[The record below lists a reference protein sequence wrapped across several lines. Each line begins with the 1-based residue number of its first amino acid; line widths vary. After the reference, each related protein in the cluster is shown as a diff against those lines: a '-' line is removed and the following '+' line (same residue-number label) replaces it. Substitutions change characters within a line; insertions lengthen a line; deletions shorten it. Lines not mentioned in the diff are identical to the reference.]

1 MTNREMDEMLF
12 DAYSGIL
19 ANNQTFGPGSG
30 GHITYR
36 FDCPEYEELKNTYAL
51 EQTAGSGSDFERAK
65 RLLHYL
71 APRLT
76 HCSWYDNHIECNALR
91 LLEYS
96 LDRPDQGINCLNK
109 SKILQEC
116 CMALGIYARRVCIM
130 PYSPFDFDN
139 HVVTEIY
146 DRDMGKWIMLDP
158 TTDGYFVDANRTP
171 LSLLE
176 IRKKFA
182 NDEFATYAPSASR
195 LRDLNKLR
203 QKYHS
208 ANRYICKNLF
218 YFTIERES
226 CFGPGDNSF
235 VFLPRDFSFREWN
248 IANAQYGLN
257 HLPEEHADMKDRYLR
272 RRKRWEESEE
282 WEGTDICV
290 MQGSPID

>member
-12 DAYSGIL
+12 AAYSGIL
-19 ANNQTFGPGSG
+19 ANNQSFGPGSG
-30 GHITYR
+30 GRIAYR
-36 FDCPEYEELKNTYAL
+36 FDCPEYEELKTAYNL
-51 EQTAGSGSDFERAK
+51 EQIAGSGSDFDRAR
-65 RLLHYL
+65 RLMHYL

-96 LDRPDQGINCLNK
+96 LDRPDRGINCLNK

-139 HVVTEIY
+139 HVVTEVY
-146 DRDMGKWIMLDP
+146 DRDRKKWIMLDP
-158 TTDGYFVDANRTP
+158 TTDGYFVDGGRTP

-176 IRKKFA
+176 IREKFA
-182 NDEFATYAPSASR
+182 RDEFATYVPSTSR
-195 LRDLNKLR
+195 LRDLNRLR
-203 QKYHS
+203 QKYR
-208 ANRYICKNLF
+208 AVNRYICKNLF

-226 CFGPGDNSF
+226 SFGPGGNSF
-235 VFLPRDFSFREWN
+235 VFFPRGFSFREWN

-257 HLPEEHADMKDRYLR
+257 HLPEGHADLKDRYLQ
-272 RRKRWEESEE
+272 RRKLWEESEE
-282 WEGTDICV
+282 WEGTEIRV
-290 MQGSPID
+290 MLESPIV